1 VQAFR
6 LGDSVWGVQFHPEVT
21 RPILEEWFS
30 GSPDEHPGDRDEM
43 LASYDQRAGEWEAFG
58 RTLCG
63 KFVEAAER
71 VAVTA

>member
-1 VQAFR
+1 
-6 LGDSVWGVQFHPEVT
+6 
-21 RPILEEWFS
+21 
-30 GSPDEHPGDRDEM
+30 M
-43 LASYDQRAGEWEAFG
+43 LASYDQRAGDWEAFG